1 MLTAGEFKRKWG
13 SDLVRL
19 KRKAVSGVLVPNDVI
34 EFLTIAALPVDAAP
48 FLSFDELRK
57 GPKHIYEIWGRPD
70 DYPDDAKKRL
80 SPYLVIGSDG
90 AGNPICLD
98 TNNDCQVVHL
108 DHEDLFD
115 TRTFVNSSLPQ
126 LAESLLLVRE
136 MYETASDELSDD
148 ELSEAIPEKYRQ
160 DLFLKLEAMDPGAM
174 ADNAFWKPEASML

>member
-1 MLTAGEFKRKWG
+1 MLTADEFKRKWG

-19 KRKAVSGVLVPNDVI
+19 ERKDVSGGLVPDDVI
-34 EFLTIAALPVDAAP
+34 EFLTMAGLPVDAAP

-57 GPKHIYEIWGRPD
+57 GLKHVYEIWGRPD

-108 DHEDLFD
+108 DHEDWFN
-115 TRTFVNSSLPQ
+115 TMTFVNSSLPQ
-126 LAESLLLVRE
+126 FAESLLLVSE
-136 MYETASDELSDD
+136 MYETANDELSDD
-148 ELSEAIPEKYRQ
+148 ELRKPIPEKYKQ
-160 DLFLKLEAMDPGAM
+160 DLFLKIEAIDPRAM
-174 ADNAFWKPEASML
+174 ADNAFWKPEVSML